1 MDVLTHSRVIAEP
14 GDEPDLPSLV
24 DGARA
29 GRSTSIDGLL
39 ARVQHLVRGWAV
51 RFTDDP
57 DAADD
62 VTQEVLIK
70 VERQIRS
77 YRGASRFSTWLFAVT
92 RNVALSHRRKEQ
104 RRTTLLQRELERT
117 GADGEAASLD
127 PDAIALTKLVLR
139 EFDALS
145 GKQRMIFELAD
156 LRGMSPAEI
165 ARELGME
172 AVTVRAHLCKARK
185 TIRER
190 MLLHHE
196 RMLKEYRS

>member
-1 MDVLTHSRVIAEP
+1 MVVLTHSSVIADP
-14 GDEPDLPSLV
+14 GEESDLPSLV

-29 GRSTSIDGLL
+29 GHSTSVDGLL
-39 ARVQHLVRGWAV
+39 ARIQQRVRAWAG

-62 VTQEVLIK
+62 VMQEVLIK

-77 YRGASRFSTWLFAVT
+77 YRGSSRFSTWLFAVT

-104 RRTTLLQRELERT
+104 RRITLLQRELERDVVSDSVT
-117 GADGEAASLD
+117 TFN
-127 PDAIALTKLVLR
+127 PDASALTRLVLR

-145 GKQRMIFELAD
+145 GKQRIIFELAD
-156 LRGMSPAEI
+156 LRGMTPVEI
-165 ARELGME
+165 ARELRME
-172 AVTVRAHLCKARK
+172 PVTVRAHLCKARK

-190 MLLHHE
+190 MLQRHE
-196 RMLKEYRS
+196 RMLKEYQS

>member
-1 MDVLTHSRVIAEP
+1 MDVLTHSPVIADP
-14 GDEPDLPSLV
+14 GDEPDLSSLL
-24 DGARA
+24 DGARS
-29 GRSTSIDGLL
+29 GRSTSVDGLL
-39 ARVQHLVRGWAV
+39 ARIQQRVRGWAG

-57 DAADD
+57 DSADD

-104 RRTTLLQRELERT
+104 RRTTLLQRELERA
-117 GADGEAASLD
+117 GAGDDVASLD
-127 PDAIALTKLVLR
+127 PDAVELTKLVLR
-139 EFDALS
+139 ELEALS
-145 GKQRMIFELAD
+145 GKQRVIFELAD
-156 LRGMSPAEI
+156 LRGMSPVEI
-165 ARELGME
+165 ARTLGME

-190 MLLHHE
+190 MLQHHE